1 MIYVRFVRKIL
12 ADFYFLKIFWIIF
25 IPKSTVKCGMD
36 EQIPRYSLFHR
47 VYKNESGQIL
57 TQLWCVL
64 SIKTVF
70 LPDTDHFHCI
80 LRSYNQSLTK
90 KHKCRYIRFIDYAW
104 QSGIELDMNDSLFHR
119 VYDRGCTGCMII
131 YTGTCRVYLDILSF
145 FSPLEYCKYN
155 LYFTYCQG

>member
-104 QSGIELDMNDSLFHR
+104 QSGIKVDMYVSLFHR
-119 VYDRGCTGCMII
+119 GYDRLCAVYD
-131 YTGTCRVYLDILSF
+131 
-145 FSPLEYCKYN
+145 N
-155 LYFTYCQG
+155 LYRYLQGLFRYIIFFLSVGVLQV